1 MSGTGMKQAR
11 QVVGGARRRGG
22 AKPRGRNV
30 TGGLGTTGG
39 MWLPTTGKTLK
50 GTKPREK
57 RDAAVNRTFGL
68 SGSRSISRCCDGDTL
83 KGSRSP

>member
-11 QVVGGARRRGG
+11 QIVGGAKRRGG

-30 TGGLGTTGG
+30 TDGLGTIGG
-39 MWLPTTGKTLK
+39 KWLPTIGKTLK

-57 RDAAVNRTFGL
+57 RDAAVNRTSVFRAAAT
-68 SGSRSISRCCDGDTL
+68 SRGVAMVTL
-83 KGSRSP
+83 